1 MKEKAPSDWISRAK
15 NINEW
20 KQVLLLTTI
29 GLAIIYAR
37 NPMFLLLPRVFAEEP
52 GHYLAN
58 SLAEPF
64 PSSLGV
70 TMAGYFS
77 IVPNIAAELAA
88 KIFPLEYAAHVFTG
102 VGLFIQ
108 LITIISVYFSLG
120 RLLPNRFYSALSA
133 IALLIIAKPET
144 WLNTVYSMYWLA
156 TGMFYILN
164 SRSIARFHI
173 AYATLA
179 FVTGPTSL
187 IWLPLFSIRWLVG
200 LDKANKKERKI
211 MLILVI
217 GFLGFAVNMFL
228 TYFNASTTS
237 IGSRLKPEMI
247 LNLPRGFSSM
257 FFHLTASGGYPFV
270 LSAAA
275 IISLAILICS
285 ALTYEDKRFR
295 VFTAGAMAYYG
306 FVVAILSFEMQGG
319 NRYALPITAG
329 LFSLS
334 VIGASNIILNGRE
347 AVKKWR
353 LLVFAAI
360 VLFVMGN
367 KLIEFQD
374 FDGKYAKSN
383 YVYDRSWPNWK
394 EQINAIDRSKGG
406 VIKTFPQWD
415 GTGLQG
421 GNWYF
426 NLKPGW
432 GK

>member
-1 MKEKAPSDWISRAK
+1 
-15 NINEW
+15 
-20 KQVLLLTTI
+20 
-29 GLAIIYAR
+29 
-37 NPMFLLLPRVFAEEP
+37 
-52 GHYLAN
+52 
-58 SLAEPF
+58 
-64 PSSLGV
+64 
-70 TMAGYFS
+70 
-77 IVPNIAAELAA
+77 
-88 KIFPLEYAAHVFTG
+88 
-102 VGLFIQ
+102 
-108 LITIISVYFSLG
+108 
-120 RLLPNRFYSALSA
+120 
-133 IALLIIAKPET
+133 
-144 WLNTVYSMYWLA
+144 
-156 TGMFYILN
+156 
-164 SRSIARFHI
+164 
-173 AYATLA
+173 
-179 FVTGPTSL
+179 
-187 IWLPLFSIRWLVG
+187 
-200 LDKANKKERKI
+200 
-211 MLILVI
+211 
-217 GFLGFAVNMFL
+217 
-228 TYFNASTTS
+228 
-237 IGSRLKPEMI
+237 
-247 LNLPRGFSSM
+247 
-257 FFHLTASGGYPFV
+257 
-270 LSAAA
+270 
-275 IISLAILICS
+275 
-285 ALTYEDKRFR
+285 
-295 VFTAGAMAYYG
+295 MAYYG